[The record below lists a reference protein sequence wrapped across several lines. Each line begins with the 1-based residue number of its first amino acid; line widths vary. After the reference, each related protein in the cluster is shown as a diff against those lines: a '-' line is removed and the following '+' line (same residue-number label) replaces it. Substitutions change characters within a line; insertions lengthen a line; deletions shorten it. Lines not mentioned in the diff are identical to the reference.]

1 MEITGSM
8 KIGDIATLVPVSIP
22 VFERY
27 GVDFYHNGDRP
38 LVEALTETGLSV
50 GDILAEIERAIQ
62 AREEEE
68 RLHADW
74 SQTSPGALAD
84 HIRENHHGY
93 LASQF
98 PRVADEFTKVLL
110 AWGDANDELFEV
122 ARSFDILRRG
132 LESHLAEEE
141 RYVFPLL
148 KELGEER
155 PEGTHGPTPPLSAEE
170 GRALEDRLS
179 LLANEHAAALAALR
193 TMRAHASDYL
203 ATADTCIDCPA
214 LFEALVALEADIQ
227 RHIQLED
234 DLLLPTIRRLAGL

>member
-8 KIGDIATLVPVSIP
+8 RIGDIATLVPVSIP

-50 GDILAEIERAIQ
+50 GDVLAEIERAIQ
-62 AREEEE
+62 AREAED
-68 RLHADW
+68 RLHSDW
-74 SQTSPGALAD
+74 SQTAPGTLAD

-98 PRVADEFTKVLL
+98 PLVAAEFTKVLL
-110 AWGDANDELFEV
+110 AWGEANDELFEV

-132 LESHLAEEE
+132 LETHLAEEE

-155 PEGTHGPTPPLSAEE
+155 PGLTPGPTTPLSAEAK
-170 GRALEDRLS
+170 RALEDRLS
-179 LLANEHAAALAALR
+179 HLEEEHAAALEALR

-203 ATADTCIDCPA
+203 ATADTCVDCPA

-234 DLLLPTIRRLAGL
+234 EVLLPTIRRLAGL

>member
-8 KIGDIATLVPVSIP
+8 RIGDIATLVPVSIP

-62 AREEEE
+62 AREAED

-74 SQTSPGALAD
+74 SQSAPSTLAD
-84 HIRENHHGY
+84 HIRQNHHGY
-93 LASQF
+93 LASQL
-98 PRVADEFTKVLL
+98 PQVAAELTKVLL
-110 AWGDANDELFEV
+110 AWGDTNDALFEI

-132 LESHLAEEE
+132 LETHLAVEEH
-141 RYVFPLL
+141 YVFPLL
-148 KELGEER
+148 KELGKEST
-155 PEGTHGPTPPLSAEE
+155 EGMRGPTPTLSTEE
-170 GRALEDRLS
+170 RRALEDRLN
-179 LLANEHAAALAALR
+179 LLEDEHAASLAELR
-193 TMRAHASDYL
+193 AMRTHAYDFL
-203 ATADTCIDCPA
+203 ATEDTCIDCPA
-214 LFEALVALEADIQ
+214 LFESLVALEADIQ

-234 DLLLPTIRRLAGL
+234 EVLLPTIRRLAGL

>member
-8 KIGDIATLVPVSIP
+8 RIGDIATLVPVSIP

-50 GDILAEIERAIQ
+50 GDILAEIESAIH
-62 AREEEE
+62 AREQEE
-68 RLHADW
+68 RLHSDW
-74 SQTSPGALAD
+74 SHTSPATLAD

-93 LASQF
+93 FASQF
-98 PRVADEFTKVLL
+98 PRVADEFTRVLL

-148 KELGEER
+148 KELGREL
-155 PEGTHGPTPPLSAEE
+155 PDGTHAPAPTLSAEE
-170 GRALEDRLS
+170 KRTLEDRLS
-179 LLANEHAAALAALR
+179 LLENEHAAALDALR
-193 TMRAHASDYL
+193 TMRVHASDYL
-203 ATADTCIDCPA
+203 ATADMCVDCPA